1 MFLSSRHKSTK
12 IISLYPRFSLPLQP
26 KFQYVIFFMSLKI
39 VVLAK
44 QVPDTR
50 NVGKDAMTAEGT
62 VNRAA
67 LPAIFNPED
76 LNALEQALRLKEQHP
91 GSTVGVLTMGPP
103 RAGAIIR
110 QGLYRGADTG
120 WLLTDRLFA
129 GADTLATSYALAT
142 AIKKIGD
149 VDIVIGGRQ
158 AIDGD
163 TAQVGP
169 QVAQKLGLNQVTYA
183 EEILKIEDGKATI
196 RRHIDGGVETVEAPL
211 PVVITVNGSA
221 APCRP
226 CNAKLVMK
234 YKYATC
240 PMERTSPNPSE
251 GGERDYSYLYEERPY
266 LTLNQ
271 WSVAD
276 VDGDAS
282 QCGLAGSP
290 TKVKTVKNIVF
301 QAKESKTLTGSDAD
315 VEDLIQE
322 LLNEKIIG

>member
-1 MFLSSRHKSTK
+1 
-12 IISLYPRFSLPLQP
+12 
-26 KFQYVIFFMSLKI
+26 MSLKI

-76 LNALEQALRLKEQHP
+76 LNALEQALRIKEQNP
-91 GSTVGVLTMGPP
+91 GTTVGLLTMGPP
-103 RAGAIIR
+103 RAGEIIR
-110 QGLYRGADTG
+110 EGLYRGADTG

-149 VDIVIGGRQ
+149 VDLVIGGRQ

-183 EEILKIEDGKATI
+183 EEILKIENGKATI
-196 RRHIDGGVETVEAPL
+196 RRMIDGGVEVVEAPL
-211 PVVITVNGSA
+211 PLVVTVNGSA
-221 APCRP
+221 AECRP
-226 CNAKLVMK
+226 QNAKLVMK
-234 YKYATC
+234 YKYAAC
-240 PMERTSPNPSE
+240 PLEVAEDDCRKDL
-251 GGERDYSYLYEERPY
+251 RAERPY
-266 LTLNQ
+266 LNLIQ

-276 VDGDAS
+276 VDGDPN
-282 QCGLAGSP
+282 QCGMSGSP
-290 TKVKTVKNIVF
+290 TKVKEVQSIAF
-301 QAKESKTLTGSDAD
+301 QAKESKTLTAKD
-315 VEDLIQE
+315 EDINALIQE
-322 LLNEKIIG
+322 LLNDKIIG

>member
-1 MFLSSRHKSTK
+1 MK
-12 IISLYPRFSLPLQP
+12 
-26 KFQYVIFFMSLKI
+26 LKI

-76 LNALEQALRLKEQHP
+76 LNALEQALRIKDQNP
-91 GSTVGVLTMGPP
+91 GSTVGILTMGPP
-103 RAGAIIR
+103 RAGEIIR
-110 QGLYRGADTG
+110 QGLYRGADEG
-120 WLLTDRLFA
+120 WLLTDRKSA
-129 GADTLATSYALAT
+129 GADTLATSYFLAKG
-142 AIKKIGD
+142 IEKIGN

-183 EEILKIEDGKATI
+183 EEVIKIEDGKATI
-196 RRHIDGGVETVEAPL
+196 RRHIDGGVETVETPL
-211 PVVITVNGSA
+211 PVLITVNGSA
-221 APCRP
+221 APARP

-240 PMERTSPNPSE
+240 PMERKGDEPWSS
-251 GGERDYSYLYEERPY
+251 LYETRPY
-266 LTLNQ
+266 LTLGQ
-271 WSVAD
+271 WSIAD
-276 VDGDAS
+276 CGADYD

-290 TKVKTVKNIVF
+290 TKVKTVQNIVF
-301 QAKESKTLTGSDAD
+301 QAKESKTLTGSDND
-315 VEDLIQE
+315 VESLVKE

>member
-1 MFLSSRHKSTK
+1 
-12 IISLYPRFSLPLQP
+12 
-26 KFQYVIFFMSLKI
+26 MSLNI
-39 VVLAK
+39 IVLAK

-50 NVGKDAMTAEGT
+50 NVGKDAMKADGT
-62 VNRAA
+62 INRAA

-91 GSTVGVLTMGPP
+91 GSTIGMLTMGPP
-103 RAGAIIR
+103 RAGEIIR

-142 AIKKIGD
+142 AIKKISAEKP

-183 EEILKIEDGKATI
+183 EEILKVENGVATI
-196 RRHIDGGVETVEAPL
+196 RRMIDGGVETVEAPL

-240 PMERTSPNPSE
+240 PMERT
-251 GGERDYSYLYEERPY
+251 GEEPWKELYNERPY
-266 LTLNQ
+266 LTLNE

-276 VDGDAS
+276 VDGDPQ
-282 QCGLAGSP
+282 QCGLSGSP

-301 QAKESKTLTGSDAD
+301 QAKESKTLTGSD
-315 VEDLIQE
+315 EDIASLIEE
-322 LLNEKIIG
+322 LLEEKIIG

>member
-1 MFLSSRHKSTK
+1 
-12 IISLYPRFSLPLQP
+12 
-26 KFQYVIFFMSLKI
+26 MSYKI

-76 LNALEQALRLKEQHP
+76 LNALEQALRIKDQNP
-91 GSTVGVLTMGPP
+91 GTTVGLLTMGPP
-103 RAGAIIR
+103 RAGEIIR

-142 AIKKIGD
+142 AIQKIGD

-183 EEILKIEDGKATI
+183 EEIKKIENGVATFSPETAKVYDVHILKVPDGYAEDETIYNTLDTWSDLSITIEKA
-196 RRHIDGGVETVEAPL
+196 G
-211 PVVITVNGSA
+211 
-221 APCRP
+221 
-226 CNAKLVMK
+226 
-234 YKYATC
+234 
-240 PMERTSPNPSE
+240 
-251 GGERDYSYLYEERPY
+251 
-266 LTLNQ
+266 
-271 WSVAD
+271 
-276 VDGDAS
+276 
-282 QCGLAGSP
+282 
-290 TKVKTVKNIVF
+290 
-301 QAKESKTLTGSDAD
+301 
-315 VEDLIQE
+315 
-322 LLNEKIIG
+322 